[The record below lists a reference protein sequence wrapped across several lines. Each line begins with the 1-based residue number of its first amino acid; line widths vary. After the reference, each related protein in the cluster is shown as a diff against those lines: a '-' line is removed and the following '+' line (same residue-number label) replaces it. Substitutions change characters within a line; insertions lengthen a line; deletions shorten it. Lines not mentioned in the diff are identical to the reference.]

1 MRGGQD
7 QALREGVEPAPPRA
21 AAPTGAPG
29 RPANARGGARAPGL
43 AESGGARPSRSE
55 PRSPG
60 DSGPPVRT
68 EVPGIQQQERD
79 AAAPPHPWGTPSRQQ
94 RGCRSP
100 FAAVTP
106 PPHHEAHGGKTTCK
120 EPHLQSTRV
129 HIYTRKKDSGGAK
142 PERRLFPSKQLYFS
156 FSTESYFNSLM
167 SSLKNYALRK

>member
-21 AAPTGAPG
+21 AEPTGAPG

-79 AAAPPHPWGTPSRQQ
+79 AAAPHIRGERRAASSADAAAPSR
-94 RGCRSP
+94 RSRP
-100 FAAVTP
+100 LLTTRPTGEKLHAKSRINKALGSTFIL
-106 PPHHEAHGGKTTCK
+106 GKKTQEVRSLRDGYSRPSNCIS
-120 EPHLQSTRV
+120 HFLQKV
-129 HIYTRKKDSGGAK
+129 ILIA
-142 PERRLFPSKQLYFS
+142 
-156 FSTESYFNSLM
+156 
-167 SSLKNYALRK
+167 

>member
-43 AESGGARPSRSE
+43 AESGGARPSCSE

-79 AAAPPHPWGTPSRQQ
+79 AAAA
-94 RGCRSP
+94 SP
-100 FAAVTP
+100 DGRARAGP
-106 PPHHEAHGGKTTCK
+106 PPTSVGNAEPPAARMPQPLRGGHAPSSPRGPRGKNYMQRAALTK
-120 EPHLQSTRV
+120 HSGPHL
-129 HIYTRKKDSGGAK
+129 DSEK
-142 PERRLFPSKQLYFS
+142 RLRRC
-156 FSTESYFNSLM
+156 E
-167 SSLKNYALRK
+167 A